1 MCDGAQTTIPGRGTL
16 CVMDHIH
23 QAPASAQSGPAQRPL
38 RVLVVDDC
46 PVNRVQLAGL
56 LVEWGLHASL
66 ASDGAEAVRLAKQ
79 TQYDLVLMDLAMPV
93 LDGVAATRQ
102 IRAFEASNPSRRAVP
117 ILAHTAMAVSQD
129 SQLLVRVGLNGVL
142 PKPTSP
148 FSLESCIKRWCPQ
161 AARAF

>member
-1 MCDGAQTTIPGRGTL
+1 
-16 CVMDHIH
+16 MDHIH
-23 QAPASAQSGPAQRPL
+23 QAPASAQPGPAHRPL

-56 LVEWGLHASL
+56 LVDWGLQASV

-79 TQYDLVLMDLAMPV
+79 TRFDLVLMDLAMPV

-102 IRAFEASNPSRRAVP
+102 IRAFVARDPSRRAVP
-117 ILAHTAMAVSQD
+117 ILAHTTMAVSED
-129 SQLLVRVGLNGVL
+129 SQLLMRVGLNGVL

-161 AARAF
+161 AVREY

>member
-1 MCDGAQTTIPGRGTL
+1 
-16 CVMDHIH
+16 MDHIH
-23 QAPASAQSGPAQRPL
+23 QAPVAAQPRPAHRPL

-56 LVEWGLHASL
+56 LVDWGLQASV

-79 TQYDLVLMDLAMPV
+79 TQFDLVLMDLAMPV

-102 IRAFEASNPSRRAVP
+102 IRAFEATDPSRRAVP
-117 ILAHTAMAVSQD
+117 ILAHTTMAVSED
-129 SQLLVRVGLNGVL
+129 SQLLMRVGLNGVL

-161 AARAF
+161 AVRAY